1 MKLTKLE
8 TLKAKVYAVETLED
22 KIETMK
28 RYDIRKAEDGEELD
42 QYDKKN
48 NEEVQNRINQL
59 QYIIE
64 EIAEG

>member
-8 TLKAKVYAVETLED
+8 ALKAKVYAVEIIED
-22 KIETMK
+22 KIESMK
-28 RYDIRKAEDGEELD
+28 RYDIRKAEEGEELD

-48 NEEVQNRINQL
+48 NEEVEKRIAQL

-64 EIAEG
+64 EIAN

>member
-8 TLKAKVYAVETLED
+8 TLKAKVYTIEILED

-28 RYDIRKAEDGEELD
+28 KYEIRKAEEGEELD
-42 QYDKKN
+42 EYDKKN
-48 NEEVQNRINQL
+48 NEEVEKKIAQL

-64 EIAEG
+64 EIAN